1 MRLFPFMVFLA
12 LAASAHEGP
21 PFPVLV
27 DRAAGPYM
35 MSVWADPDVGTGT
48 FYILAEGPEAAAAEL
63 FVAPASG
70 RLAEARWAAVR
81 EPARKGLRFVARPEF
96 DAEEQWRFRAVIAG
110 AEVSG
115 AVDVTPPDLGRAG
128 MWLYL
133 LPFLGVG
140 GLWAKALLSARKA
153 RPWPPNGCSA
163 CRRRLAP

>member
-1 MRLFPFMVFLA
+1 MTPFHFIVFLA

-27 DRAAGPYM
+27 DRAAGPYTV
-35 MSVWADPDVGTGT
+35 SVWADPDVGTGT
-48 FYILAEGPEAAAAEL
+48 FFILAEGPEASSAEL

-70 RLAEARWAAVR
+70 RLAEARWPAVR

-96 DAEEQWRFRAVIAG
+96 DAEESWRFRAVLGG

-115 AVDVTPPDLGRAG
+115 AVDVTAPDLGRAG
-128 MWLYL
+128 LWLYL

-140 GLWAKALLSARKA
+140 GLWVKALLSARKA
-153 RPWPPNGCSA
+153 RP
-163 CRRRLAP
+163 